1 MSPGNGRAVVA
12 VEEVRGDVRDAV
24 RRALAGAEWT
34 RFVAKG
40 ADVSLKVNLGW
51 DLFIP
56 GSITSPL
63 VLEALIEEIR
73 DHVGRIYVVEA
84 DQVLEDIESAF
95 HASGMAAVCAR
106 TGAQWVNMTDAATVA
121 EEFPGNVI
129 LKRIDVPRILRQTT
143 LITVPVMK
151 THAKTVLTG
160 SLKNQWGCL
169 SKMRHEY
176 HLVLDDALAD
186 LNSAI
191 RPALALMDGTV
202 GLEGNGPKSGRSR
215 VADRILCSGDP
226 VALDTV
232 QALVMG
238 LEPSRIRH
246 LATCAARGIGTND
259 IERIEVRGMDL
270 AAARVPFR
278 PARHNAV
285 STVETLLRRSALKR
299 LFFNTKVFDV
309 CLFGAK
315 LYYRAWTR
323 LQAEAHWAR
332 IRAHPVYGPQWR
344 GRRPGSRRGR
354 AELAT
359 TEPASRG

>member
-1 MSPGNGRAVVA
+1 MRLHVSTRMRHHHRVTSGNARAVVA

-24 RRALAGAEWT
+24 RRALLAADWT

-73 DHVGRIYVVEA
+73 DHVGRIHLVEA

-106 TGAQWVNMTDAATVA
+106 TGAQWVNMTDAPTVT

-129 LKRIDVPRILRQTT
+129 LRRIDVPRILRQTT

-191 RPALALMDGTV
+191 RPALALMDATV
-202 GLEGNGPKSGRSR
+202 GLEGNGPKPGRSR
-215 VADRILCSGDP
+215 
-226 VALDTV
+226 
-232 QALVMG
+232 
-238 LEPSRIRH
+238 
-246 LATCAARGIGTND
+246 AA
-259 IERIEVRGMDL
+259 
-270 AAARVPFR
+270 
-278 PARHNAV
+278 
-285 STVETLLRRSALKR
+285 
-299 LFFNTKVFDV
+299 
-309 CLFGAK
+309 
-315 LYYRAWTR
+315 
-323 LQAEAHWAR
+323 
-332 IRAHPVYGPQWR
+332 
-344 GRRPGSRRGR
+344 
-354 AELAT
+354 
-359 TEPASRG
+359 

>member
-1 MSPGNGRAVVA
+1 MSSREARAVVA

-24 RRALAGAEWT
+24 RRALAGADWT
-34 RFVAKG
+34 RFVARG

-63 VLEALIEEIR
+63 VLESLIEEIR

-95 HASGMAAVCAR
+95 HASGLAAVCQR
-106 TGAQWVNMTDAATVA
+106 TGVEWVNMTDAPTIP
-121 EEFPGNVI
+121 EEFPDNVV

-151 THAKTVLTG
+151 THAKTGLTG
-160 SLKNQWGCL
+160 ALKNQWGCL

-202 GLEGNGPKSGRSR
+202 GLEGNGPKSGQSR

-232 QALVMG
+232 QAEVMG
-238 LEPSRIRH
+238 LERAKIRH
-246 LATCAARGIGTND
+246 LATCAGRGIGTSD
-259 IERIEVRGMDL
+259 LARIDVRGMDL
-270 AAARVPFR
+270 AAARDPFR

-285 STVETLLRRSALKR
+285 TSVETLLRRSALKR
-299 LFFNTKVFDV
+299 LFFNTKIFDV
-309 CLFGAK
+309 CLVGAK
-315 LYYRAWTR
+315 LYYHAWTR
-323 LQAEAHWAR
+323 LQAEGHWAR

-344 GRRPGSRRGR
+344 GVRPGRRRHRGQ
-354 AELAT
+354 LAAP
-359 TEPASRG
+359 EPAARA